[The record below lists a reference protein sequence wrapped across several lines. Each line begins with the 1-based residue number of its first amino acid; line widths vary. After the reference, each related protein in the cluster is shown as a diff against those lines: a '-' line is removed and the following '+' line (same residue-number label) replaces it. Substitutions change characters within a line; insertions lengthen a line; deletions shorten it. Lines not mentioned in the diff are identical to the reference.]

1 MNSGKFAKLAGVTP
15 RTLRHYRSIGLLDD
29 ISQNENG
36 YYDYDIYDLLKILRI
51 KNLTSLGF
59 SLEMVKDM
67 LDQKSAESNDIL
79 DELDELDRKLEK
91 RIKQLQKQRRTI
103 AILKRAGVTADTP
116 AAFAR
121 LANLLIKHDY
131 PPELLERE
139 LDGLLLIDHLLEEK
153 DLDEVLNY
161 YERLIDYGHFK
172 EYCDL
177 SMEIYRLRESATEEE
192 KNAVAEKGA
201 VLFQKILDD
210 CDFNRY
216 ELNKHLSGSD
226 DIDLLFRMYDGD
238 EFYSLQMDVADRI
251 AKILQNKK

>member
-59 SLEMVKDM
+59 SLETVKDM
-67 LDQKSAESNDIL
+67 LDQKSAEGNDIL
-79 DELDELDRKLEK
+79 NELDELDRKLEK

-131 PPELLERE
+131 PSELLERE
-139 LDGLLLIDHLLEEK
+139 LDGLILIDHLLEEK

-161 YERLIDYGHFK
+161 YERLINYDHFK

-210 CDFNRY
+210 YDFNRY
-216 ELNKHLSGSD
+216 ELNKHLSVSD
-226 DIDLLFRMYDGD
+226 NIDLLFRMYDGD